1 MNSVQACRSV
11 GRANGGLASALG
23 SLVVVCLAMVATCL
37 GGPVRAEGFAAQ
49 PSFDPLY
56 PNPPWLQTNVDEYMV
71 TVFEADRAAIQAL
84 LPPGIRPAAGNTV
97 GLSHYIVREG
107 SGLAPYEATYLFA
120 EVEGFDDPSGG
131 KGRWFLWGLYS
142 PDRAVVALRDIMG
155 IGPRLGTT
163 RIDTSGRRI
172 RGSGSRDGKV
182 VLASEITLKGDG
194 PAPVGGVLHYPSL
207 RVRPTALGGL
217 AGSELVLSR
226 LPWHAKLQMAD
237 PVSVTL
243 DFPADHPLKKL
254 EPKKLLYA
262 YTGKDVN
269 WMFGHIQ
276 VLESKP

>member
-1 MNSVQACRSV
+1 MNRMTNAIDGYGSRVLANL
-11 GRANGGLASALG
+11 RALVAVGLAALG
-23 SLVVVCLAMVATCL
+23 LLS
-37 GGPVRAEGFAAQ
+37 GGAVHAQGFAAP

-56 PNPPWLQTNVDEYMV
+56 ANPPWLQTNVDEYMV

-84 LPPGIRPAAGNTV
+84 LPAGIRPAASNTV

-107 SGLAPYEATYLFA
+107 AGLAPYEATYLFA

-131 KGRWFLWGLYS
+131 KGRWVLWGLYS
-142 PDRAVVALRDIMG
+142 PDRVVVALRDIMG
-155 IGPRLGTT
+155 IAIRVGTT
-163 RIDTSGRRI
+163 KIDVSGRRM
-172 RGSGSRDGKV
+172 RGAGSRDGKV
-182 VLASEITLKGDG
+182 VLASEISLKGDG
-194 PAPVGGVLHYPSL
+194 PAPAGGVLHYPAL
-207 RVRPTALGGL
+207 RVRPTVHGTL
-217 AGSELVLSR
+217 ANSELVLSR

-243 DFPADHPLKKL
+243 DFPAEHPLRKL

-276 VLESKP
+276 VIETKP